1 MENEPLLMIPG
12 PVPVPEKVRMA
23 MLRQAINHR
32 GPEFGAIYAESVRV
46 LKSLFRTGNEL
57 FILSGSGTAAM
68 EAAIGNF
75 GMDRKIVSLVNGKF
89 GERMGKIGERYGEVT
104 LVQSDWGAP
113 LDLEGLERALEEG
126 AELVTLV
133 HNETSSGIKNPAAA
147 VGKLARKHGA
157 LFVMDGITSIGGDVV
172 DVDGWGVDVAFVGS
186 QKCLAAP
193 PGLSA
198 ISVSKK
204 AWERLSEKR
213 PYYLDLAAYRKSAA
227 NTPME
232 TPYTPAVPLF
242 LALHEAL
249 AIVEKEG
256 LEKRIVRHRRL
267 AEAVR
272 AAVAA
277 WALPMFP
284 RLDPLHEYSN
294 TVTAVAIPEGVNEK
308 VLKATVKGFGIE
320 IAGGQDQLKG
330 KIFRIGHMGA
340 VGAPEVLATLS
351 AVEFALGK
359 AGWKTRESGVS
370 AAARVLG

>member
-12 PVPVPEKVRMA
+12 PVPVPERVRMA
-23 MLRQAINHR
+23 MQRQAINHR
-32 GPEFGAIYAESVRV
+32 GTEFGSIYAESVRV
-46 LKSLFRTGNEL
+46 LKGLFSTGNEL

-75 GMDRKIVSLVNGKF
+75 GRDRRIVSLVNGKF
-89 GERMGKIGERYGEVT
+89 GERMGKIGQRYGDVT
-104 LVQSDWGAP
+104 VVQSDWGTP
-113 LDLEGLERALEEG
+113 LDLEGLEKVLEEG
-126 AELVTLV
+126 ADMVTLV
-133 HNETSSGIKNPAAA
+133 HNETSTGIKNPAEL
-147 VGKLARKHGA
+147 VGKLTRKHDA
-157 LFVMDGITSIGGDVV
+157 LLVMDGITSIGGDLV

-193 PGLSA
+193 AGLSA
-198 ISVSKK
+198 ISVSKR

-227 NTPME
+227 GSPME

-242 LALHEAL
+242 LALREAL
-249 AIVEKEG
+249 GIIEREG
-256 LEKRIVRHRRL
+256 MEKRIERHRRL

-277 WALPMFP
+277 WGLPMFP
-284 RLDPLHEYSN
+284 RLDSLHEYSN
-294 TVTAVAIPEGVNEK
+294 TVTAIGIPEGVNEK
-308 VLKATVKGFGIE
+308 VLRATVRGFGIE
-320 IAGGQDQLKG
+320 IAGGQDHLKG

-340 VGAPEVLATLS
+340 VGAPEILATLA

-359 AGWKTRESGVS
+359 AGWKARESGVS
-370 AAARVLG
+370 AACGVLE

>member
-12 PVPVPEKVRMA
+12 PVPVPERVRMA

-32 GPEFGAIYAESVRV
+32 GAEFGSIYAESVRV
-46 LKSLFRTGNEL
+46 LKGLFRTGNEL

-75 GMDRKIVSLVNGKF
+75 GRDRRIASLVNGKF
-89 GERMGKIGERYGEVT
+89 GERMGKIGQRYGEVT
-104 LVQSDWGAP
+104 LVQSDWGTP
-113 LDLEGLERALEEG
+113 LDLQGLGKALEEG
-126 AELVTLV
+126 AEMVTLV
-133 HNETSSGIKNPAAA
+133 HNETSSGIKNPAEV
-147 VGKLARKHGA
+147 VGKMARKHDA

-172 DVDGWGVDVAFVGS
+172 DVDGWGVDIAFVGS

-198 ISVSKK
+198 ISISKR
-204 AWERLSEKR
+204 AWDRLSEKR

-227 NTPME
+227 GTPME

-242 LALHEAL
+242 LALREAL

-256 LEKRIVRHRRL
+256 LEKRIGRHRKL

-272 AAVAA
+272 VAVGA
-277 WALPMFP
+277 WGLPMFP
-284 RLDPLHEYSN
+284 KPDALHAYSN
-294 TVTAVAIPEGVNEK
+294 TVTAVAIPDGVNEK
-308 VLKATVKGFGIE
+308 VLRATVKGLGIE
-320 IAGGQDQLKG
+320 IAGGQDHLKG

-340 VGAPEVLATLS
+340 VGAPEILATLS

-359 AGWKTRESGVS
+359 AGWKVKGSGS
-370 AAARVLG
+370 LAAARVLE

>member
-12 PVPVPEKVRMA
+12 PVPVPETVRMA

-32 GPEFGAIYAESVRV
+32 GAEFGSIYAECVRV
-46 LKSLFRTGNEL
+46 LKGLFHTGNEL

-75 GMDRKIVSLVNGKF
+75 GRDRRIVSLVNGKF
-89 GERMGKIGERYGEVT
+89 GERLGKIGQRYGDVT
-104 LVQSDWGAP
+104 AIASDWGAP
-113 LDLEGLERALEEG
+113 LDLETLEGALEEG

-133 HNETSSGIKNPAAA
+133 HNETSSGIKNPAAP
-147 VGKLARKHGA
+147 VGKLTRKHGA
-157 LFVMDGITSIGGDVV
+157 LLLMDGITSIGGDVV

-227 NTPME
+227 GSPME

-242 LALHEAL
+242 LALREAL
-249 AIVEKEG
+249 ALVEKEG
-256 LEKRIVRHRRL
+256 LEKRIGRHRRL

-272 AAVAA
+272 AAVGA
-277 WALPMFP
+277 WGLPMFP

-294 TVTAVAIPEGVNEK
+294 TVTAVAIPDGVNEK
-308 VLKATVKGFGIE
+308 VLRATVKGLGIE
-320 IAGGQDQLKG
+320 IAGGQDHLKG

-340 VGAPEVLATLS
+340 VGAPEILATLS

-359 AGWKTRESGVS
+359 AGWKAKGGGVE
-370 AAARVLG
+370 AACRVLE